1 MKSRLGRGK
10 SKIIIGMALFL
21 LVLGLVGI
29 LMQFKMRELLNDY
42 TQKQV
47 GLQAGLLAEQA
58 QQRFQAE
65 FERLDFMAE
74 YIRQE
79 GTDSSESWIRD
90 LKEADAAEILK
101 AEVKPMV
108 SFGLLEL
115 DGHAVYGGKL
125 DFAEFSG
132 IIESFR
138 GKKAVCSGAEQE
150 LLFSVPVYS
159 NQNVKYVLYKKYERS
174 LLVEEFGISCYDGA
188 GRTMLAVKNGQIMI
202 PWQQEKQ
209 SFVTEAMDGAIA
221 DIREK
226 LNVSAAAASYC
237 KEEKEFVFAAELGL
251 DSIFLFGTVPES
263 AAAEGLSYIVTL
275 VLWVFGLL
283 LILFAV
289 GMLYLFGAEEKA
301 RESDE
306 LREAKAAAEKANRA
320 KSDFLANMSHEIRT
334 PINAVMGMNE
344 MVLRETQD
352 ENIREYAQNIQGASQ
367 NLLALIND
375 ILDFSKIESGKM
387 EIVEARYY
395 FSSVLNDVV
404 NMIQVKA
411 DQKELEFMIEVDET
425 LPDELYG
432 DETRIRQ
439 VIVNILN
446 NAVKYTKQGS
456 VTFTVDGS
464 RQEDGSLLL
473 RAAVKD
479 TGIGIREE
487 DRKKLF
493 QDFQRLDMQE
503 NRNVEGTGLGLA
515 ITSRLVEQMN
525 GTLTVDSVYGEG
537 STFTI
542 SLPQKVIGEE
552 CIGDFKEK
560 YKTYMQT
567 KQHYQKSF
575 VAPKAQILVVDDNE
589 MNLFVVKNLLKKT
602 LVQITEA
609 KSGSECLELI
619 RQTKFDVVLLDHM
632 MPEMDGIETLHRI
645 RQKQGNY
652 FKKIPVVALTANA
665 IGGMREVFL
674 AEGFQDFMAKPIEL
688 SVLERVLRRN
698 LPQEKQI
705 PIRQEETQVMEEAGA
720 HADRKL
726 SQQEQDTEDNVPDQ
740 APDTKDR
747 LPEQTVNADADLQ
760 EITDLQEA
768 ADLQAPGRQTDLP
781 SDCFDEQTG
790 IRYCGGIKNY
800 IDVLKITSRNGRENR
815 TKIQECFDRKDWK
828 NYTIYVHALKSSMT
842 NIGAAKLADMAKE
855 SEFAGK
861 RGDIEFILAHHDVL
875 MREYERMLTIMK
887 ESGTIY
893 PDRQAAKQTGNI
905 QPDKYADSELVK
917 GVQREQAADQR
928 PDGETRAEDTADW
941 RPAEKIQA
949 ENTTVLKPVD
959 QAQLDRYALEFEN
972 AAFAFDEQEMTEIA
986 ERLSRC
992 SYHGLSLEESMQTV
1006 LHKIRMSDYMSA
1018 ADIISRLKNELK

>member
-1 MKSRLGRGK
+1 MRSRLGRGK
-10 SKIIIGMALFL
+10 SKIILGMAMFL

-29 LMQFKMRELLNDY
+29 LMQFKMRKLLNDY

-47 GLQAGLLAEQA
+47 GLQAGVLAQQAEQK
-58 QQRFQAE
+58 FQAE
-65 FERLDFMAE
+65 FEQLDFMAE
-74 YIRQE
+74 YIRQA
-79 GTDSSESWIRD
+79 GTDSSGIWKQEPE
-90 LKEADAAEILK
+90 EADV
-101 AEVKPMV
+101 AEVVELESKPMV

-115 DGHAVYGGKL
+115 DGNAVYGEAL
-125 DFAEFSG
+125 DFTEFSG
-132 IIESFR
+132 ITEAFR
-138 GKKAVCSGAEQE
+138 GKRAVCSGTGQE
-150 LLFSVPVYS
+150 LLFTVPVYS
-159 NQNVKYVLYKKYERS
+159 RQNVKYVLYKKYENS
-174 LLVEEFGISCYDGA
+174 LLVEEFGIACYEGA
-188 GRTMLAVKNGQIMI
+188 GRTMLAAKSGQII
-202 PWQQEKQ
+202 VPYRQDEE
-209 SFVTEAMDGAIA
+209 SFVTKEMDGAVA

-263 AAAEGLSYIVTL
+263 TAAEGLSYIITL

-283 LILFAV
+283 LVLFAV
-289 GMLYLFGAEEKA
+289 GMLYLIGAEEKA
-301 RESDE
+301 KESDE
-306 LREAKAAAEKANRA
+306 LREAKEAAEKANRA

-344 MVLRETQD
+344 MVLRETKD

-404 NMIQVKA
+404 NMIQIKA
-411 DQKELEFMIEVDET
+411 DQKELEFIIEVDEN

-456 VTFTVDGS
+456 VTFLVDGT

-493 QDFQRLDMQE
+493 QDFQRLDMQK

-560 YKTYMQT
+560 YKKYMQAR
-567 KQHYQKSF
+567 QHYQKSF

-609 KSGSECLELI
+609 KSGSECLEQI

-632 MPEMDGIETLHRI
+632 MPGMDGIETLKHAKEMPDNKCSETPFI
-645 RQKQGNY
+645 
-652 FKKIPVVALTANA
+652 VLTANA
-665 IGGMREVFL
+665 ILGAREMYIN
-674 AEGFQDFMAKPIEL
+674 EGFHDYLSKPIDGMEL
-688 SVLERVLRRN
+688 EAIL
-698 LPQEKQI
+698 QKYI
-705 PIRQEETQVMEEAGA
+705 PDELIEEAAEEDRQEEP
-720 HADRKL
+720 K
-726 SQQEQDTEDNVPDQ
+726 EDSFQ
-740 APDTKDR
+740 SK
-747 LPEQTVNADADLQ
+747 
-760 EITDLQEA
+760 
-768 ADLQAPGRQTDLP
+768 
-781 SDCFDEQTG
+781 
-790 IRYCGGIKNY
+790 Y
-800 IDVLKITSRNGRENR
+800 IDLSIGMQYSAGSDEMYRQFLQMYCSMKEERMEKLEESF
-815 TKIQECFDRKDWK
+815 QSKDWK
-828 NYTIYVHALKSSMT
+828 NYTVYVHAMKSTSLS
-842 NIGAAKLADMAKE
+842 IGGKELSELAAKLE
-855 SEFAGK
+855 QAGK
-861 RGDIEFILAHHDVL
+861 KNEIDFILENHKKVIEL
-875 MREYERMLTIMK
+875 FQLTVEEGERYL
-887 ESGTIY
+887 GT
-893 PDRQAAKQTGNI
+893 
-905 QPDKYADSELVK
+905 
-917 GVQREQAADQR
+917 
-928 PDGETRAEDTADW
+928 
-941 RPAEKIQA
+941 
-949 ENTTVLKPVD
+949 
-959 QAQLDRYALEFEN
+959 
-972 AAFAFDEQEMTEIA
+972 
-986 ERLSRC
+986 
-992 SYHGLSLEESMQTV
+992 
-1006 LHKIRMSDYMSA
+1006 
-1018 ADIISRLKNELK
+1018 

>member
-79 GTDSSESWIRD
+79 GTDSSGSWIRD

-101 AEVKPMV
+101 VEVKPMV

-209 SFVTEAMDGAIA
+209 SFVTKAMDGAIA

-251 DSIFLFGTVPES
+251 DSIFLFGAVPES
-263 AAAEGLSYIVTL
+263 TAAEGLSYIVTL

-411 DQKELEFMIEVDET
+411 DQKELEFIIEVDET
-425 LPDELYG
+425 MPDELYG

-456 VTFTVDGS
+456 VTFMVDGS

-473 RAAVKD
+473 RASVKD

-560 YKTYMQT
+560 YKTFMQT

-632 MPEMDGIETLHRI
+632 MPEMDGIETLKHAKEMADNKCRETPFI
-645 RQKQGNY
+645 
-652 FKKIPVVALTANA
+652 VLTANA
-665 IGGMREVFL
+665 ILGAREMYIN
-674 AEGFQDFMAKPIEL
+674 EGFHDYLSKPIDGMEL
-688 SVLERVLRRN
+688 EAILQKYIPDELIEEASEEDGQKEAAQGSQQQAVEENGLHKPQDASKEMPSEGNMQDNEQGQSLAGDIQEN
-698 LPQEKQI
+698 PQEDSFSSK
-705 PIRQEETQVMEEAGA
+705 
-720 HADRKL
+720 
-726 SQQEQDTEDNVPDQ
+726 
-740 APDTKDR
+740 
-747 LPEQTVNADADLQ
+747 
-760 EITDLQEA
+760 
-768 ADLQAPGRQTDLP
+768 
-781 SDCFDEQTG
+781 
-790 IRYCGGIKNY
+790 Y
-800 IDVLKITSRNGRENR
+800 IDLSIGMQYSAGSDEMYRQFLQMYCSMKDERIEKLEESFRSE
-815 TKIQECFDRKDWK
+815 DWK
-828 NYTIYVHALKSSMT
+828 NYTVYVHAMKSTSLS
-842 NIGAAKLADMAKE
+842 IGGKELSELAAKLE
-855 SEFAGK
+855 QAGK
-861 RGDIEFILAHHDVL
+861 KDEIAFILENHKKVIEL
-875 MREYERMLTIMK
+875 FKLTVEEGER
-887 ESGTIY
+887 Y
-893 PDRQAAKQTGNI
+893 
-905 QPDKYADSELVK
+905 
-917 GVQREQAADQR
+917 
-928 PDGETRAEDTADW
+928 
-941 RPAEKIQA
+941 
-949 ENTTVLKPVD
+949 
-959 QAQLDRYALEFEN
+959 
-972 AAFAFDEQEMTEIA
+972 
-986 ERLSRC
+986 LS
-992 SYHGLSLEESMQTV
+992 S
-1006 LHKIRMSDYMSA
+1006 
-1018 ADIISRLKNELK
+1018 

>member
-1 MKSRLGRGK
+1 MRSRLGREK
-10 SKIIIGMALFL
+10 SKIIIGMAMFL
-21 LVLGLVGI
+21 LVLGMVGI

-42 TQKQV
+42 TQRQV
-47 GLQAGLLAEQA
+47 GLQAGILAKQA
-58 QQRFQAE
+58 EQRFQSE

-79 GTDSSESWIRD
+79 STDSSGSWIRD
-90 LKEADAAEILK
+90 LKQADVAKIVEAKLQ
-101 AEVKPMV
+101 PMV

-125 DFAEFSG
+125 DFEEFSG
-132 IIESFR
+132 ITESFR
-138 GKKAVCSGAEQE
+138 GRKAVCSGAEQE

-159 NQNVKYVLYKKYERS
+159 SQNVKYVLYKKYERG
-174 LLVEEFGISCYDGA
+174 LLVEEFGISCYGGA
-188 GRTMLAVKNGQIMI
+188 GRTMQAVKNGQIMI
-202 PWQQEKQ
+202 PWQQKEQ
-209 SFVTEAMDGAIA
+209 SFVTAAMDRSIA

-237 KEEKEFVFAAELGL
+237 KEEKEYVFAAELGL
-251 DSIFLFGTVPES
+251 DSIFLFGAVPES

-275 VLWVFGLL
+275 VIWVFGLL
-283 LILFAV
+283 LVLFSV
-289 GMLYLFGAEEKA
+289 GMLYLFGAEQKA
-301 RESDE
+301 KESDE
-306 LREAKAAAEKANRA
+306 LREAKAAAERANRA

-344 MVLRETQD
+344 MVLREAKD

-456 VTFTVDGS
+456 VTFMVDGS

-542 SLPQKVIGEE
+542 SLPQKILGEE

-567 KQHYQKSF
+567 KQQYQKSF

-619 RQTKFDVVLLDHM
+619 CQTKFDVVLLDHM
-632 MPEMDGIETLHRI
+632 MPEMDGIETLKHAKEMEDNKCSETPFI
-645 RQKQGNY
+645 
-652 FKKIPVVALTANA
+652 VLTANA
-665 IGGMREVFL
+665 ILGAREMYIK
-674 AEGFQDFMAKPIEL
+674 EGFHDYLSKPIDGMEL
-688 SVLERVLRRN
+688 EAILQKYIPHDLIEEADE
-698 LPQEKQI
+698 QEK
-705 PIRQEETQVMEEAGA
+705 PEN
-720 HADRKL
+720 K
-726 SQQEQDTEDNVPDQ
+726 EQDGLKE
-740 APDTKDR
+740 K
-747 LPEQTVNADADLQ
+747 PENKEQDASK
-760 EITDLQEA
+760 EKPA
-768 ADLQAPGRQTDLP
+768 G
-781 SDCFDEQTG
+781 
-790 IRYCGGIKNY
+790 Y
-800 IDVLKITSRNGRENR
+800 IDVSIGMQYSAGSDEMYRQFLQMYCGMKDERMEKLEESF
-815 TKIQECFDRKDWK
+815 QSKDWK
-828 NYTIYVHALKSSMT
+828 NYTIYVHAMKSTSLS
-842 NIGAAKLADMAKE
+842 IGGKELSELAAKLE
-855 SEFAGK
+855 QAGK
-861 RGDIEFILAHHDVL
+861 KDETAFILENHKKL
-875 MREYERMLTIMK
+875 MELFKLTVEEGERYLN
-887 ESGTIY
+887 S
-893 PDRQAAKQTGNI
+893 
-905 QPDKYADSELVK
+905 
-917 GVQREQAADQR
+917 
-928 PDGETRAEDTADW
+928 
-941 RPAEKIQA
+941 
-949 ENTTVLKPVD
+949 
-959 QAQLDRYALEFEN
+959 
-972 AAFAFDEQEMTEIA
+972 
-986 ERLSRC
+986 
-992 SYHGLSLEESMQTV
+992 
-1006 LHKIRMSDYMSA
+1006 
-1018 ADIISRLKNELK
+1018 